1 MKKWRKN
8 NKRAFYLDVC
18 DSLFIK
24 VFIFFFYRRN
34 PRDVVKGVIGFALFT
49 LGRRRDENVPG
60 SPAQMSFAPRRQ
72 HRHSPLSRYIPN
84 STDSVIHFQG
94 KIWRS
99 RHRLRNLSANESVE
113 RNAAALW
120 QEPSLSPSTLY
131 FILLSKR
138 GGRRRHYL
146 HRGNHERGNDKPN
159 LNATAPANE
168 ENAAVPR
175 RTSLKRRTRG
185 NKNKDY
191 RRARY
196 SVKDNKIRSN
206 ALARQPRSLRDKRE
220 ERGKTITIAYSRG
233 MSRRSLPAS
242 RRVRKLFPNMSAA
255 ARAAWWNTS
264 CS

>member
-1 MKKWRKN
+1 MKT
-8 NKRAFYLDVC
+8 YPEVQ
-18 DSLFIK
+18 
-24 VFIFFFYRRN
+24 RRCLS
-34 PRDVVKGVIGFALFT
+34 PRGDNIGT
-49 LGRRRDENVPG
+49 V
-60 SPAQMSFAPRRQ
+60 
-72 HRHSPLSRYIPN
+72 
-84 STDSVIHFQG
+84 
-94 KIWRS
+94 RS
-99 RHRLRNLSANESVE
+99 RDIYRTPPIARSTSRGKSGVHDIDCVTYQPTKASSGTQLHSGKNALSLLPPV
-113 RNAAALW
+113 
-120 QEPSLSPSTLY
+120 Y
-131 FILLSKR
+131 FISLSKR
-138 GGRRRHYL
+138 GGRRRYYL

-168 ENAAVPR
+168 ENAAAPR

-206 ALARQPRSLRDKRE
+206 ALARQPRSLRDNRE

-242 RRVRKLFPNMSAA
+242 RWVRKLFQNMSAA

>member
-1 MKKWRKN
+1 MKTYPEVQRRCLSPRGDNIGTVRSRDIYRTPPIARSTSRGKSGVHDIDCVTYQPTKASSGTQLHFGKN
-8 NKRAFYLDVC
+8 
-18 DSLFIK
+18 
-24 VFIFFFYRRN
+24 
-34 PRDVVKGVIGFALFT
+34 
-49 LGRRRDENVPG
+49 
-60 SPAQMSFAPRRQ
+60 
-72 HRHSPLSRYIPN
+72 PLSRLP
-84 STDSVIHFQG
+84 
-94 KIWRS
+94 
-99 RHRLRNLSANESVE
+99 
-113 RNAAALW
+113 
-120 QEPSLSPSTLY
+120 P
-131 FILLSKR
+131 FILFCCPNGEDVR
-138 GGRRRHYL
+138 YYL
-146 HRGNHERGNDKPN
+146 HRGNYERGNDKPS
-159 LNATAPANE
+159 LEATAPANE

-206 ALARQPRSLRDKRE
+206 ALARQPRSLRDNRE

-242 RRVRKLFPNMSAA
+242 RWVRKLFPNMSAA